1 MSVPELLIV
10 IAALCLVGAA
20 IYAAVHKA
28 WIATLVCTAGAL
40 VLFAGFLPD
49 IT

>member
-1 MSVPELLIV
+1 MSVPELLTI
-10 IAALCLVGAA
+10 IAALCLLAAA

-28 WIATLVCTAGAL
+28 WIAALVCTAGTLL
-40 VLFAGFLPD
+40 VFAGFLPD